1 MARAG
6 LTPQA
11 VVDLALAIVDEEGPD
26 ALTLAK
32 VAQRAGVATPSLYKH
47 VDGLPALRR
56 AVETRTTEDLARV
69 LNAAA
74 LGVSGDA
81 AVRSLLTAYRDHV
94 LAHPN
99 RAAMLAAAPA
109 PDDSA
114 ALAAA
119 ASSVASMNAAVREYG
134 ANESDRIHLIRALRS
149 AMHGFAVL
157 EAQGGFGLPQDIDT
171 SFATLLDILV
181 AGLAPYRR
189 AD

>member
-11 VVDLALAIVDEEGPD
+11 VVDLAVAIVDDEGPD

-56 AVETRTTEDLARV
+56 AVETRATEDLARV

-94 LAHPN
+94 RTHPH
-99 RAAMLAAAPA
+99 RAAMLAGAPA
-109 PDDSA
+109 PDDPA
-114 ALAAA
+114 AQAAA
-119 ASSVASMNAAVREYG
+119 ASSVASMDAVVREYG
-134 ANESDRIHLIRALRS
+134 ASAADRIHLIRTLR
-149 AMHGFAVL
+149 AAVHGFAVL

-171 SFATLLDILV
+171 SFATLLDVLV

-189 AD
+189 TA